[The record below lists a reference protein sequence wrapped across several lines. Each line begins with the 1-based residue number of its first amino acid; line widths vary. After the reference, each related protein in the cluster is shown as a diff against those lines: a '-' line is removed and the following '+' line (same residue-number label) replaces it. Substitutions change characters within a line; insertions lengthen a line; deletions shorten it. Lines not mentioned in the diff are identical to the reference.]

1 MPCLIV
7 PPCRDLGLGTA
18 LRRISRAMPCPSARR
33 PVGTVLARVVQ
44 VELELLEKK
53 MRRLRALLEKNNHV
67 LLIR

>member
-1 MPCLIV
+1 M
-7 PPCRDLGLGTA
+7 T
-18 LRRISRAMPCPSARR
+18 
-33 PVGTVLARVVQ
+33 PVGTVLALVVQ